1 MITRIIQLILV
12 RSLFFLTT
20 LNLWTTPKVIAFIWT
35 YPLINFVVISYTVS
49 SHWVYDLMRLM
60 YANQNPVQLRRQ
72 MSVFV
77 IAVIVFIV
85 IMYLVYML
93 SLPIET
99 DLSDLP
105 GIFYFLAIFEWIVA
119 AILMCSIFLYVKR
132 IHNISP

>member
-1 MITRIIQLILV
+1 MWSISTQ
-12 RSLFFLTT
+12 
-20 LNLWTTPKVIAFIWT
+20 PKLIAFIWT

-60 YANQNPVQLRRQ
+60 YADQNPVLLRRQ

-93 SLPIET
+93 SLP
-99 DLSDLP
+99 
-105 GIFYFLAIFEWIVA
+105 V
-119 AILMCSIFLYVKR
+119 
-132 IHNISP
+132 